1 MIPTYLLPSVA
12 RAECAG
18 LVIKYFLLPSD
29 IFIRRCVVTSLASL
43 NYSGVWEGGAGGGAG
58 AGRTTASIYRDRVRR
73 RVIP

>member
-18 LVIKYFLLPSD
+18 LVVSTGALPRAWRHL
-29 IFIRRCVVTSLASL
+29 ITLV
-43 NYSGVWEGGAGGGAG
+43 SGWAGQGAGQGL
-58 AGRTTASIYRDRVRR
+58 GRTTASIYRDRVRR